1 MANNWWTHY
10 FQIGDAKVVIVIA
23 WPGGIW
29 KRRLSVFVAFLPGVS
44 KLSGDCFVIKFLQCS
59 VNGKKK
65 SFFQSETS
73 VSKLLLRK
81 RGRNVLETIN
91 LSTICLAFTEFLSC
105 YSLSSQSSDQNII
118 VIFPYQS
125 SSIVKTAKIYDTC
138 VDTAAIER
146 RGISPLENL
155 IEQYGGWTVT
165 GNGTNSSWTVAEK
178 MGAILRDLNVQSL
191 LSVSVITD
199 LDDSSK
205 HSLRVSATSMY
216 YIKHDR
222 ACLTTF
228 PTPKKSV
235 ENATHDDV
243 LSVWYIFPIGST

>member
-1 MANNWWTHY
+1 M
-10 FQIGDAKVVIVIA
+10 K
-23 WPGGIW
+23 
-29 KRRLSVFVAFLPGVS
+29 S

-81 RGRNVLETIN
+81 RSRNVLETIN

-243 LSVWYIFPIGST
+243 LSV